1 MPTYSFI
8 NQATGEVED
17 HFMRI
22 SELDDFKITNP
33 HLDQL
38 VSAPA
43 IVGGVSIKD
52 KQSDGF
58 KEVMSKVA
66 ERNPGSNLDSYRTKT
81 NAEIKTREVLTKHRN
96 KKI

>member
-22 SELDDFKITNP
+22 SELDDFKKTNP
-33 HLDQL
+33 HLESI

-43 IVGGVSIKD
+43 IVGGVSVRD
-52 KQSDGF
+52 KQSDGM
-58 KEVMSKVA
+58 KEVFSRIA
-66 ERNPGSNLDSYRTKT
+66 EKNPGSNLDSYRSKT
-81 NAEIKTREVLTKHRN
+81 NAEIKTKQVLEKHRN
-96 KKI
+96 KK

>member
-22 SELDDFKITNP
+22 SELDDFKKTNP

-43 IVGGVSIKD
+43 IVGGVSIRNKE
-52 KQSDGF
+52 SDGMR
-58 KEVMSKVA
+58 EVFSRIA
-66 ERNPGSNLDSYRTKT
+66 EKNPGSNLDSYRSKT
-81 NAEIKTREVLTKHRN
+81 NAEVKTREVLNKHRS
-96 KKI
+96 KK

>member
-22 SELDDFKITNP
+22 SELDDFKKTNP
-33 HLDQL
+33 HLESI
-38 VSAPA
+38 VTAPA
-43 IVGGVSIKD
+43 IVGGVSVRD

-58 KEVMSKVA
+58 KEVMSKIA
-66 ERNPGSNLDSYRTKT
+66 EKNPGSNLDSYRSKT
-81 NAEIKTREVLTKHRN
+81 NAEIKTKQVLEKHR
-96 KKI
+96 KKTK

>member
-17 HFMRI
+17 HFMSM
-22 SELDDFKITNP
+22 SEVDDFKKTNP

-43 IVGGVSIKD
+43 IVGGVSIRNKE
-52 KQSDGF
+52 SEGM
-58 KEVMSKVA
+58 KEVFSRIA
-66 ERNPGSNLDSYRTKT
+66 EKNPGSNLDSYRKKSIAEVKTK
-81 NAEIKTREVLTKHRN
+81 EVLNKHRN
-96 KKI
+96 RK